1 MREFTREVTVR
12 SYELDAL
19 GHVNHAVYLNY
30 LELARYDA
38 LEAGG
43 FPAAALAREGWSI
56 VVVRAELEY
65 LRPCFQGDVL
75 RIRTRV
81 EEFRRSSMV
90 VGQTVHR
97 LEPGAATA
105 PAPALRARVTAVWI
119 GKQGRPGRIPSP
131 ARQALGG

>member
-43 FPAAALAREGWSI
+43 FSPAVLAREGWSV

-75 RIRTRV
+75 SIRTCV

-90 VGQTVHR
+90 VGQTLHR
-97 LEPGAATA
+97 LESGTATV
-105 PAPALRARVTAVWI
+105 PALRARVTAVWI
-119 GKQGRPGRIPSP
+119 GKEGRPVRIPSP
-131 ARQALGG
+131 ARRALGG

>member
-1 MREFTREVTVR
+1 MKEFVRDVTVR

-43 FPAAALAREGWSI
+43 FPPSVLSQEGWGI
-56 VVVRAELEY
+56 HVVRVEVDY
-65 LRPCFQGDVL
+65 FRPAFQGQVL
-75 RIRTRV
+75 RIRTCV

-90 VGQTVHR
+90 IMQTIHR
-97 LEPGAATA
+97 LDDGPGSEA
-105 PAPALRARVTAVWI
+105 ALRARVTTVWI
-119 GKQGRPGRIPSP
+119 GTQGRPMRIPAL
-131 ARQALGG
+131 ARAALGG

>member
-1 MREFTREVTVR
+1 MKEFTREVTVR
-12 SYELDAL
+12 SCELDGL

-38 LEAGG
+38 LESGG
-43 FPAAALAREGWSI
+43 FPPAALAREGWSI

-97 LEPGAATA
+97 LESGTATA
-105 PAPALRARVTAVWI
+105 RALRARVTAVWI
-119 GKQGRPGRIPSP
+119 GKEGRPVRIPPS
-131 ARQALGG
+131 ARRALGG